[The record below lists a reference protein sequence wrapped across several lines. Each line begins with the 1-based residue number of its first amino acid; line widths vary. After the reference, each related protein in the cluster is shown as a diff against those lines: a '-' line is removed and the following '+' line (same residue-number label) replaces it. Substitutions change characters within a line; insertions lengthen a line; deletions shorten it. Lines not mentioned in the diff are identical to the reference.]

1 MCHKHMGILQV
12 WLCAG
17 DQWNAFLSTSFTF
30 FVSLEKREEE
40 DKKLQ
45 EVAGRQHQ
53 GVE

>member
-1 MCHKHMGILQV
+1 MGILQV

-40 DKKLQ
+40 EEEDEKLQ
-45 EVAGRQHQ
+45 EVDGRQHQ